1 MGLNMAAEAGRVSLA
16 KWQLGSLIGLVVLAT
31 GASGTV
37 VWKMAQAE
45 PRQAAPRLTPDEARL
60 LAKAEEEKARQQ
72 AAGKRLKQSELGAGY
87 QIDGEGNLTGPSEGG
102 DLPANKS
109 LDEVGG
115 GGAEA
120 IARGIKGRRRLAMQ
134 DQEEDMPTERFEA
147 PRREEGEEKVQ
158 RSDLEKPMLGYST
171 VKNARWA
178 ARHPETGEGGE
189 GAEKLATRDSS
200 LERNL
205 ADSEKRLAALQGMP
219 SPIAG
224 GPSPIGAGPSKNG
237 DELMPAE
244 ERAQPFNAG
253 GVGDMRIGGS
263 IGPDQVV
270 RQGKFLDCVLV
281 NQIRADLVD
290 SPVIGMVSRDFVSL
304 DGQYVLV
311 PAGSKVIGMAGKTQN
326 LQQARVYMKFDRVIF
341 PDQRSAYFPVRRLP
355 AVDGQGAVGID
366 GDVDRHFML
375 MFGSAVMLGLLDGLA
390 AAVEGANYSA
400 TPTTREL
407 IMARTS
413 TNMSQVVAGIIQR
426 YGNVVPTITVEAGS
440 KMKVFFAEDVR
451 ISPYMHSRDLSWVR
465 HGR

>member
-1 MGLNMAAEAGRVSLA
+1 MGLNMAAEAGRITLA
-16 KWQLGSLIGLVVLAT
+16 KWQLGALIGIVLLAT
-31 GASGTV
+31 GASGT
-37 VWKMAQAE
+37 MAWRMAMAE
-45 PRQAAPRLTPDEARL
+45 PRQVAPKLTPDEARL

-72 AAGKRLKQSELGAGY
+72 AAGRRLKQSELGAGY
-87 QIDGEGNLTGPSEGG
+87 QIDGEGNLTGPNEGG

-115 GGAEA
+115 NGPEA
-120 IARGIKGRRRLAMQ
+120 IAKGIRARRQAAL
-134 DQEEDMPTERFEA
+134 QEEESVEPEPSGEGN
-147 PRREEGEEKVQ
+147 RREDEGEKAQ

-178 ARHPETGEGGE
+178 ARHPETGDDEGT
-189 GAEKLATRDSS
+189 EKPASRGSS

-205 ADSEKRLAALQGMP
+205 ADSEQRIAVLQDLP
-219 SPIAG
+219 SPTASGPAG
-224 GPSPIGAGPSKNG
+224 LGSGPSKNG
-237 DELMPAE
+237 GDLMPAE

-253 GVGDMRIGGS
+253 GIGDMRIGGS
-263 IGPDQVV
+263 IGADQLV

-311 PAGSKVIGMAGKTQN
+311 PAGSKLIGMAGKTQN

-355 AVDGQGAVGID
+355 AVDGPGAVGID

-375 MFGSAVMLGLLDGLA
+375 MFGSAVMLGMLDGLA

-400 TPTTREL
+400 TPTAREL
-407 IMARTS
+407 ITARTS
-413 TNMSQVVAGIIQR
+413 TNMSQVVASIVQR
-426 YGNVVPTITVEAGS
+426 YGNVVPTITVDAGT
-440 KMKVFFAEDVR
+440 KMKVFLAEDVR
-451 ISPYMHSRDLSWVR
+451 MSPYMRSRDLSWVR
-465 HGR
+465 HR

>member
-1 MGLNMAAEAGRVSLA
+1 MGFNMAAEAGRISLA
-16 KWQLGSLIGLVVLAT
+16 KWQLGALVGLVLLAT
-31 GASGTV
+31 GASGTMA
-37 VWKMAQAE
+37 WKMVMAE
-45 PRQAAPRLTPDEARL
+45 PRQVAPRLTPDEARL

-72 AAGKRLKQSELGAGY
+72 AAGRRLKQSELGAGY
-87 QIDGEGNLTGPSEGG
+87 QIDGEGNLTGPNEGS

-115 GGAEA
+115 GGPEA
-120 IARGIKGRRRLAMQ
+120 IAKEIRGRRRSA
-134 DQEEDMPTERFEA
+134 EEEEPVVPES
-147 PRREEGEEKVQ
+147 RREDEGEKVQ

-178 ARHPETGEGGE
+178 ARRPETGDGE
-189 GAEKLATRDSS
+189 GPEKPAGRDSS

-205 ADSEKRLAALQGMP
+205 ADSEQRIAALQNLPAP
-219 SPIAG
+219 SVAIPAG
-224 GPSPIGAGPSKNG
+224 LGAGPSKSG
-237 DELMPAE
+237 TDLMPAE
-244 ERAQPFNAG
+244 ERAQPFNSG
-253 GVGDMRIGGS
+253 GVGDMRIGGA
-263 IGPDQVV
+263 IGADQIV

-311 PAGSKVIGMAGKTQN
+311 PAGSKLIGMAGKTQN
-326 LQQARVYMKFDRVIF
+326 LQQARVYLKFDRVIF

-355 AVDGQGAVGID
+355 AVDGAGAVGID

-400 TPTTREL
+400 TPTAREL

-413 TNMSQVVAGIIQR
+413 TNMSNVVAGIIQR

-451 ISPYMHSRDLSWVR
+451 MSPYMNSRDLSWVR